1 MAVKRRGLRK
11 GWTTGSCAAAAAK
24 AAAHLLVGQEPVVT
38 VEIGLPIGQRAT
50 FSVHRQERGDG
61 WAACSIIKDAGD
73 DPDVTHGAEI
83 CSRVAWSREPGL
95 HLRAGPGVGTVTRPG
110 IGLPVG
116 DPAINPVPRQMIAAA
131 LGEVIEVGV
140 GGRGVEVIV
149 SVPGGEELAKK
160 TLNPRI
166 GILGGI
172 SILGT
177 TGIVR
182 PFSTAA
188 YRASVGQA
196 IGVAAAN
203 GCREVAM
210 TTGGKTERFAMKLF
224 PRLPEVA
231 FIEMGDFLGYALK
244 ACVRAGIN
252 KAILVAM
259 IGKLSKMAT
268 GTMQTHAAGSSV
280 DLDFL
285 ADVAGRCGASEAAQ
299 AEIRAST
306 MARRFSEIANEQG
319 FTGVFDLL
327 CQMVCEHAR
336 RHVRG
341 ALAIECVL
349 VDFDQGIPWGRASTG
364 EQP

>member
-11 GWTTGSCAAAAAK
+11 GWTTGSCAAAATK
-24 AAAHLLVGQEPVVT
+24 AAAGLLIGQEPVER
-38 VEIGLPIGQRAT
+38 VEIGLPIGQRVT
-50 FSVHRQERGDG
+50 FSVHRGERGDG
-61 WAACSIIKDAGD
+61 WAECSIIKDAGD

-83 CSRVAWSREPGL
+83 CSRVAWSEEPGL

-116 DPAINPVPRQMIAAA
+116 DPAINPVPRQMIAASLA
-131 LGEVIEVGV
+131 EVLDLQQN
-140 GGRGVEVIV
+140 GGGVEVTIA
-149 SVPGGEELAKK
+149 VPGGEALARK
-160 TLNPRI
+160 TLNARI

-188 YRASVGQA
+188 YRASVGQS

-224 PRLPEVA
+224 PHLPEVA

-244 ACVRAGIN
+244 ECVRARIS

-259 IGKLSKMAT
+259 IGKLSKMAM

-285 ADVAGRCGASEAAQ
+285 AEVAGRCGASEAAQ

-319 FTGVFDLL
+319 FTGVFDRL
-327 CQMVCEHAR
+327 CEMVCEHAH
-336 RHVRG
+336 RHVKG

-349 VDFDQGIPWGRASTG
+349 VDFEEGIPWGRAAIG
-364 EQP
+364 GGA

>member
-1 MAVKRRGLRK
+1 MAVKRRGMRK
-11 GWTTGSCAAAAAK
+11 GWTTGSCAAAATK
-24 AAAHLLVGQEPVVT
+24 AAARLLVGQEPLAT
-38 VEIGLPIGQRAT
+38 VEIGLPMGQRAT
-50 FSVHRQERGDG
+50 FVVHRRERGDG
-61 WAACSIIKDAGD
+61 WAECSIIKDAGD

-83 CSRVAWSREPGL
+83 CARVAWSEEPGL
-95 HLRAGPGVGTVTRPG
+95 HLGAGHGVGTVTRPG

-116 DPAINPVPRQMIAAA
+116 DPAINPVPRQMIAASLA
-131 LGEVIEVGV
+131 EVIDVGNS
-140 GGRGVEVIV
+140 GRGVEVTV
-149 SVPGGEELAKK
+149 SVPGGEDLAKK

-196 IGVAAAN
+196 IGVAGAN
-203 GCREVAM
+203 GCSEVAM

-224 PRLPEVA
+224 PHLPEVA

-244 ACVRAGIN
+244 ECVRNRIS
-252 KAILVAM
+252 KAVLVAM

-299 AEIRAST
+299 AEIRAAS
-306 MARRFSEIANEQG
+306 MARRFSEIAHEQG
-319 FTGVFDLL
+319 FPEVFDLL

-336 RHVRG
+336 RHVKG
-341 ALAIECVL
+341 VLAIECVL
-349 VDFDQGIPWGRASTG
+349 VDFDQGIPWGRAAIG
-364 EQP
+364 GGG